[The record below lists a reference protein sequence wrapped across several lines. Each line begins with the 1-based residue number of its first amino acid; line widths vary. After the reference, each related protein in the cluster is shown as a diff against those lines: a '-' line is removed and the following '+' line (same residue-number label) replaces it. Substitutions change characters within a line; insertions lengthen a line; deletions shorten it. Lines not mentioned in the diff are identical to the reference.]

1 MSFMELPARIG
12 KYELEEFLGGGMS
25 HVYRARDTVIGR
37 TVAVKILTEAGC
49 QDAEAKA
56 RFLAEARMA
65 GNISHDNIISIY
77 DFGEDEKQHPFM
89 VMEFLRGEDL
99 RHAIKN
105 GNTGDIRNKLRL
117 ALQVARALEYIHSQK
132 IVHRDIKPE
141 NVHVTTAG
149 VVKLMDFG
157 IAKTEGLAMTRA
169 GYVLGT
175 PYYMAPEQVTGQN
188 VTEQVDVYAFGVM
201 LFELMTGAKPISG
214 DTVERIFY
222 SILNEPLNLEPLYKA
237 GAPQALCDL
246 VAKCTAKNPA
256 DRPQGFGPVCAE
268 LERLIAAADVHAAP
282 TVAVAPPSPSAA
294 TPAKP
299 VRSPAPLATGPAP
312 SAAVPAPAAAAV
324 KPPRPGWIIP
334 AAIGALVIIAA
345 GVYFAMRPSPAASTA
360 ATATSAAPASAGPAS
375 AALAKTISTSSGDM
389 VLVPEGDFEF
399 GEKKANVHLAGFYID
414 KTEVSNAAYAAFC
427 SATGRPLPKDFP
439 QDKPN
444 LPAVN
449 VTIYDAHQ
457 FATWAGKRLP
467 TAKEW
472 EKAARG
478 EDGRA
483 FPWGNEMDTARANVK
498 GQAVEAVDSHSD
510 GASPYGALNM
520 VGNVWEYVEQLSVPS
535 EQAMENMRIHLNPPP
550 RADEPWYQIRGQ
562 SYSEPLAPTVI
573 WDSTT
578 VPARWSSQIIG
589 FRCAKDTHQ

>member
-1 MSFMELPARIG
+1 MELPARIG

-105 GNTGDIRNKLRL
+105 GHTGDLRNRLRL
-117 ALQVARALEYIHSQK
+117 ALQVARALEYIHTQK

-141 NVHVTTAG
+141 NVHVSAAG

-201 LFELMTGAKPISG
+201 LFELVTGAKPISG

-222 SILNEPLNLEPLYKA
+222 SILNEPLNLDPMYKA
-237 GAPQALCDL
+237 GAPQTLCDL
-246 VAKCTAKNPA
+246 VARCTAKSPA
-256 DRPQGFGPVCAE
+256 ERPQGFAPVCAE
-268 LERLIAAADVHAAP
+268 LDRFIAAADVQAAP
-282 TVAVAPPSPSAA
+282 TVAVAPPAPFATTPAAASRTPEPSA
-294 TPAKP
+294 
-299 VRSPAPLATGPAP
+299 PAPPP
-312 SAAVPAPAAAAV
+312 PIVPAP
-324 KPPRPGWIIP
+324 KPPRPAWIVP
-334 AAIGALVIIAA
+334 AAIGAVIVAAA
-345 GVYFAMRPSPAASTA
+345 GLYFATRPNPAP
-360 ATATSAAPASAGPAS
+360 TATTTPVSAAPAGPPT
-375 AALAKTISTSSGDM
+375 LAKTLSTSSGDM
-389 VLVPEGDFEF
+389 VLVPAGDFEF
-399 GEKKANVHLAGFYID
+399 GEKKVKVPLPAFYID
-414 KTEVSNAAYAAFC
+414 RTEVSNKAYADFC
-427 SATGRPLPKDFP
+427 SATGRPLPKKFP
-439 QDKPN
+439 QDKPDY
-444 LPAVN
+444 PVVN
-449 VTIYDAHQ
+449 VTFLDAHQ
-457 FATWAGKRLP
+457 FAIWAGKRLP
-467 TAKEW
+467 SSKEW

-483 FPWGNEMDTARANVK
+483 FPWGNERDPARANLQP
-498 GQAVEAVDSHSD
+498 GQIAPVDSHAD
-510 GASPYGALNM
+510 GASPFGALNM
-520 VGNVWEYVEQLSVPS
+520 IGNVWEYVEQLSVPS
-535 EQAMENMRIHLNPPP
+535 AQAMENMRIQLTPPP
-550 RADEPWYQIRGQ
+550 QADEPWYQIRGE
-562 SYSEPLAPTVI
+562 SFAEPLAQSVI

-578 VPARWSSQIIG
+578 VPARWKAPTIG
-589 FRCAKDTHQ
+589 FRCVKDTHQ